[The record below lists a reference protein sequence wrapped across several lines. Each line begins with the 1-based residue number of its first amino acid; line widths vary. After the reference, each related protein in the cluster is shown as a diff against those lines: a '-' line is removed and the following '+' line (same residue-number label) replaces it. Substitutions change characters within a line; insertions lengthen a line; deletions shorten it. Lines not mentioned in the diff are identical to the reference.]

1 MNASGKVRLVFL
13 AIVMSIP
20 ACNFPQMLPP
30 IPTIAPTVTF
40 PPTNT
45 PFAPIPPTD
54 TPAPTDTPFPT
65 PTPTPTPVDPWENFP
80 GPSLESATEI
90 PRPVRTVIGSE
101 DVVNIIVIGTD
112 DAPGR
117 TSMNSDVMV
126 LVSIHP
132 DEGTVSLVSFP
143 RDLYVYLPGRN
154 MARINTAYA
163 YGGRDLLALTLLYN
177 FGIEIDYYARVN
189 FASFKEVVDTLGG
202 IDVEVEQG
210 FTDYCGQ
217 TYTYQS
223 GRTYHMDGHTA
234 LCYVRMRKNS
244 GGDFARHVRAQE
256 VLLAIF
262 HKVVS
267 LEGLT
272 RLPELYQE
280 YSQVVETDMG
290 LAEILPL
297 VPVAVQV
304 ASDPTRIVRYTFVGM
319 TSPWTT
325 PAGGAVLLPNRV
337 AILALLESALN

>member
-1 MNASGKVRLVFL
+1 MNAITKVRLVFL

-20 ACNFPQMLPP
+20 ACNFPQMLP
-30 IPTIAPTVTF
+30 ITPTLVPTVTF

-54 TPAPTDTPFPT
+54 TPVPIPTDTPVPT
-65 PTPTPTPVDPWENFP
+65 FTPTPVDPWENFP
-80 GPSLESATEI
+80 GPSLASATEI
-90 PRPVRTVIGSE
+90 PRPVRTVVGSE
-101 DVVNIIVIGTD
+101 NSVNIIVIGTD

-117 TSMNSDVMV
+117 NSMNSDVMV

-177 FGIEIDYYARVN
+177 FGVEVDYYARVN
-189 FASFKEVVDTLGG
+189 FASFKEVVNTLGG
-202 IDVEVEQG
+202 IDVEVGQSL
-210 FTDYCGQ
+210 TDFCGQ

-234 LCYVRMRKNS
+234 LCYVRMRRNS

-267 LEGLT
+267 LDGLT
-272 RLPELYQE
+272 RLPELYQQ
-280 YSQVVETDMG
+280 YTQTVETDMG
-290 LAEILPL
+290 LAEMLPL
-297 VPVAVQV
+297 VPAAVQV
-304 ASDPTRIVRYTFVGM
+304 ASDPTRIERYTFVGM
-319 TSPWTT
+319 TRPWTT
-325 PAGGAVLLPNRV
+325 PGGGAVLLPNRE
-337 AILALLESALN
+337 AILVLLASALN